1 VIPNAN
7 ETAKYPIQIGIP
19 SRSPLTNQGI
29 CGADTAFSLDS
40 LEVSVIVTHNLW
52 YNCLRCEY
60 VLYHYQKNS
69 APQFEKKK
77 EEIML
82 PEDPDMLAS
91 FLNMKLR
98 DHYPTLDALCEDLE
112 LDKEKIVGKL
122 KEADYDYIPARNQ
135 FL

>member
-1 VIPNAN
+1 
-7 ETAKYPIQIGIP
+7 
-19 SRSPLTNQGI
+19 
-29 CGADTAFSLDS
+29 
-40 LEVSVIVTHNLW
+40 
-52 YNCLRCEY
+52 
-60 VLYHYQKNS
+60 
-69 APQFEKKK
+69 
-77 EEIML
+77 ML